1 MAIINGRK
9 RKMQNKIY
17 LFLLILILISFVS
30 AKENCVLIEDFI
42 DEHYDNNLVY
52 NLSEFENLKNET
64 NLSTSELKDYLI
76 NFEEKCNETLWDY
89 NPIIEKIPEYTIR
102 EKIINSIKLI
112 FEKKNFLMFVCVVL
126 LSLIVIKM
134 ILP

>member
-1 MAIINGRK
+1 
-9 RKMQNKIY
+9 MQNKIY

>member
-1 MAIINGRK
+1 
-9 RKMQNKIY
+9 MQNKIY

-76 NFEEKCNETLWDY
+76 NFEEKCNQIVDDY
-89 NPIIEKIPEYTIR
+89 NPIIEKITEHTIR